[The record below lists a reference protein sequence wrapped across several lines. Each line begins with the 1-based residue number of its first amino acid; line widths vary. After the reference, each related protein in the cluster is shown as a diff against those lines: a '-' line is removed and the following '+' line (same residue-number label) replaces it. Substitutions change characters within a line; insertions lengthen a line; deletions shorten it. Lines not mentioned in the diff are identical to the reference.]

1 MNKNVSYTLRAFLFI
16 PFGVVLQSVLACHC
30 DGMLH
35 AGTAAPIGRLT
46 M

>member
-16 PFGVVLQSVLACHC
+16 PFGVVLQSVPAAITT
-30 DGMLH
+30 GMLH
-35 AGTAAPIGRLT
+35 AGTATSIGRLT